1 MMKEIVIVAHNH
13 PGLMADIAAALA
25 ERNINIESIDAK
37 QAQELAVMELTV
49 DRYDEALTALRDA
62 GFNAITED
70 AIVISLPDQP
80 GALAKVAKRFKD
92 ARIDMQSLRILQRN
106 RGTALVALATKR
118 TDEAMELLRE
128 YLVRE

>member
-1 MMKEIVIVAHNH
+1 MKEIVIVAHNH